1 MSTLILNTVKTVNGS
16 DNLSVSGGL
25 TVNGDTILG
34 DASADTMT
42 FNGSTLAIPN
52 NLNIDSNTLY
62 IDSTN
67 NKVAVG
73 TATPGSDAHLTVNGN
88 IQVGNGGGGSHLHYN
103 TTNLYFHNADNG
115 IEAGIINGKFGV
127 GTLSPGKALGVNAAD
142 GNALRLI
149 YNDTSNYADFS
160 VSSGGD
166 LTINAS
172 GGDLTLSDNVTIS
185 GDLTVNGT
193 TTTVNS
199 VTMSVDDP
207 NITLNGID
215 SPTDVNAN
223 GGGITL
229 KGTSDKKI
237 EWLNATNCWTTNQG
251 FRVGSGDFFADG
263 DSTLGNA
270 SGDSI
275 TFQASTL
282 AVPNNLNI
290 DSNTLFVDA
299 SNNKVAVGTVTS
311 GTDAIF
317 TVNGNAQIGNG
328 GGGTSLL
335 YNATNLYFNNVSN
348 GIEAGIINGKFGI
361 GTTSP
366 SELLHV
372 AGNAKID
379 GNLEVVGT
387 LDVNVED
394 FKVNA
399 NAMILGDASGDT
411 VTFNAATVTTP
422 NGLNFDSNTFVI
434 DASNN
439 RVGIGNASP
448 AQVLDVQGASNA
460 AATFNLT
467 SFSSNEGKSANINLR
482 HSLSNT
488 VGTNTRAIN
497 GTDLGN
503 LNFLGY
509 DASSE
514 YVVGAKI
521 KAEAQGTFSTSNA
534 KTDLMFFT
542 TPDGSTTTT
551 ERMRITSE
559 GKIGIGSNNPAQPL
573 DVDGTIKG
581 STVIT
586 TGKLLE
592 LGTGTSG
599 TPSGDAGIIIERGS
613 SDNAAILWDESRD
626 EFVLG
631 TTSATFA
638 SSGDLTFTR
647 ANLSV
652 ERLGAGTEQAQA
664 KIHAITDIAS
674 SPSHSTNAQAIFED
688 NDRPAIQLV
697 GSANNIGLIQFGD
710 NAAMAAGQL
719 YYDHSSDKMRFDVA
733 GSEQITLADGVLA
746 PAVNDDVD
754 LGSSSLRFKN
764 IYTMDLHLA
773 NDRGD
778 WTIIEEEDYL
788 SLRNNKNGKM
798 FKILMQE
805 ISEE

>member
-1 MSTLILNTVKTVNGS
+1 MTQNISTLIVNKVKTVNGS
-16 DNLSVSGGL
+16 DDLIVSGGL
-25 TVNGDTILG
+25 DVKGDTTLG
-34 DASADTMT
+34 DALADTMT
-42 FNGSTLAIPN
+42 FNGSTLSIPN

-73 TATPGSDAHLTVNGN
+73 TATVGSDSVLTANGN
-88 IQVGNGGGGSHLHYN
+88 IQIGNDGGGAHLYYN
-103 TTNLYFHNADNG
+103 TTNLYFNNTDNG
-115 IEAGIINGKFGV
+115 IEAAIINGKVGV
-127 GTLSPGKALGVNAAD
+127 GTITPSRALDVNAAD
-142 GNALRLI
+142 GNALRLV

-160 VSSGGD
+160 VSAGGD
-166 LTINAS
+166 LTINVS
-172 GGDLTLSDNVTIS
+172 GGDVTLDDNVIIS
-185 GDLTVNGT
+185 GDLTVNGI
-193 TTTVNS
+193 TTTVNTA
-199 VTMSVDDP
+199 TMTVDDP
-207 NITLNGID
+207 NITLND
-215 SPTDVNAN
+215 VTSPTDANAN
-223 GGGITL
+223 GGGITI
-229 KGTSDKKI
+229 KGATDKKI
-237 EWLNATNCWTTNQG
+237 EWLDATDKFTFNQG
-251 FRVGSGDFFADG
+251 IHVDIGDLVVDANT
-263 DSTLGNA
+263 TLGNS
-270 SGDSI
+270 SGDILTINGTAVS
-275 TFQASTL
+275 
-282 AVPNNLNI
+282 VPNNLNI

-299 SNNKVAVGTVTS
+299 SSNKVAVGTTTS

-348 GIEAGIINGKFGI
+348 GVEAGIINGKFGI

-394 FKVNA
+394 FKVTA
-399 NAMILGDASGDT
+399 NALIFGDAAGDAI
-411 VTFNAATVTTP
+411 TFNASTAATP
-422 NGLNFDSNTFVI
+422 NGLNFDSNTLVI

-439 RVGIGNASP
+439 RVGVGLASP
-448 AQVLDVQGASNA
+448 AQTLDVN
-460 AATFNLT
+460 
-467 SFSSNEGKSANINLR
+467 
-482 HSLSNT
+482 
-488 VGTNTRAIN
+488 
-497 GTDLGN
+497 
-503 LNFLGY
+503 
-509 DASSE
+509 
-514 YVVGAKI
+514 
-521 KAEAQGTFSTSNA
+521 
-534 KTDLMFFT
+534 
-542 TPDGSTTTT
+542 
-551 ERMRITSE
+551 
-559 GKIGIGSNNPAQPL
+559 
-573 DVDGTIKG
+573 GTIKG
-581 STVIT
+581 STV
-586 TGKLLE
+586 
-592 LGTGTSG
+592 TSG

-626 EFVLG
+626 EFVFG

-652 ERLGAGTEQAQA
+652 ERIGAGTEQAQA
-664 KIHAITDIAS
+664 KIHAITDIAA

-688 NDRPAIQLV
+688 NNRPAIQLV

-746 PAVNDDVD
+746 PAATNDVD
-754 LGSSSLRFKN
+754 LGTADLRFRN
-764 IYTMDLHLA
+764 MYTMDLHLA

-778 WTIIEEEDYL
+778 WTVIEEEDYL
-788 SLRNNKNGKM
+788 SLRNNKNGKL

>member
-1 MSTLILNTVKTVNGS
+1 MSTLIVNTVKTVNGS

-25 TVNGDTILG
+25 AVNGDTILG

-62 IDSTN
+62 IDSAN

-88 IQVGNGGGGSHLHYN
+88 IQMGNGGGGSHLHYN

-127 GTLSPGKALGVNAAD
+127 GTLSPGKTLGVNAAD

-207 NITLNGID
+207 NITINGID

-270 SGDSI
+270 TGDSI

-290 DSNTLFVDA
+290 DSNTLFVD
-299 SNNKVAVGTVTS
+299 STNNKVAVGTTTS
-311 GTDAIF
+311 GTDAIL
-317 TVNGNAQIGNG
+317 TVNGNLQIGNG
-328 GGGTSLL
+328 GGGSQLI

-348 GIEAGIINGKFGI
+348 GIEAAIINGKFGI

-399 NAMILGDASGDT
+399 NSLIFGDASGDA
-411 VTFNAATVTTP
+411 VTFNASTAATP
-422 NGLNFDSNTFVI
+422 NGLNFDSNTLVI

-439 RVGIGNASP
+439 RVGVGLASP
-448 AQVLDVQGASNA
+448 TQTLDVN
-460 AATFNLT
+460 
-467 SFSSNEGKSANINLR
+467 
-482 HSLSNT
+482 
-488 VGTNTRAIN
+488 
-497 GTDLGN
+497 
-503 LNFLGY
+503 
-509 DASSE
+509 
-514 YVVGAKI
+514 
-521 KAEAQGTFSTSNA
+521 
-534 KTDLMFFT
+534 
-542 TPDGSTTTT
+542 
-551 ERMRITSE
+551 
-559 GKIGIGSNNPAQPL
+559 
-573 DVDGTIKG
+573 GTIKG

-613 SDNAAILWDESRD
+613 SDNAVVLWDESRD
-626 EFVLG
+626 EFVFG

-647 ANLSV
+647 ANLSA
-652 ERLGAGTEQAQA
+652 ERIGAGTEQAQA
-664 KIHAITDIAS
+664 KIHAITDIAA

-688 NDRPAIQLV
+688 NNRPAIQLV

-746 PAVNDDVD
+746 PAATNDVD
-754 LGSSSLRFKN
+754 LGTADLRFKN
-764 IYTMDLHLA
+764 MYTMDLHLA